1 MMCDKKTW
9 KEIFDERLES
19 IEQELNN
26 IFSYDSRENVFTI
39 NMSELA
45 QSSTF
50 KEYYESCEIDEFE
63 DYEEVSP
70 EWDETADKLFKSYY
84 LPKIKEIVKEWESTV
99 MYHAKHFDSRIDNTD
114 EEPLSETFA
123 EYFKTF
129 WGEEDSKKELTE

>member
-1 MMCDKKTW
+1 MSDKKTW

-26 IFSYDSRENVFTI
+26 TFSYNSREDVFTI
-39 NMSELA
+39 KMSELA
-45 QSSTF
+45 QPTTF
-50 KEYYESCEIDEFE
+50 KEYYENCEIDEFE

-70 EWDETADKLFKSYY
+70 EWDEVADKLFKSYY

-99 MYHAKHFDSRIDNTD
+99 MYYAKRFDSRIDNTD

-123 EYFKTF
+123 EYFKAF
-129 WGEEDSKKELTE
+129 WGEEGSEKERDRE

>member
-1 MMCDKKTW
+1 MCDKKTW

-26 IFSYDSRENVFTI
+26 TFSYDSREDVFTI

-45 QSSTF
+45 QPTTF

-84 LPKIKEIVKEWESTV
+84 LPKIKRNSERVG
-99 MYHAKHFDSRIDNTD
+99 KHGYVSC
-114 EEPLSETFA
+114 
-123 EYFKTF
+123 KTF
-129 WGEEDSKKELTE
+129 RQQNRQY